1 MFYSKGTDMS
11 QNKYGLDIGS
21 SNFKM
26 CFRDQVLN
34 EKNMIAVTRKEVVGI
49 GDDAYDMYE
58 KVPENIDVSF
68 PVKGGVI
75 ADIYN
80 MQILLSKF
88 WQKINGTKRS
98 MGVSDFFIAVPR
110 NVTDVEKRAFYEL
123 VVRSGI
129 KVRNILEVDKP
140 VADAVGAGIDVQ
152 NAKGIMIV
160 DIGAETCEMSV
171 LSLGGIVES
180 KSVKIGGNR
189 LDEDIIYAVRNEYN
203 LVIGNKTAERLKI
216 GLACAGSNFNS
227 ISMTGFGRNVLTG
240 LPTSCQISDEVI
252 NSSIKE
258 PLSTIVEEVRIFLE
272 NTPPEFAVDIIKN
285 GIFMTGGTS
294 GIRNID
300 ELFRKNLNVS
310 IKVVNTPQ
318 ESIIRGL
325 MRIMADSR
333 MSSLAY
339 VPDDRLFE

>member
-1 MFYSKGTDMS
+1 MP

-26 CFRDQVLN
+26 CLRDKILN

-49 GDDAYDMYE
+49 GDEAYDMFE
-58 KVPENIDVSF
+58 KVPENIDVSC

-88 WQKINGTKRS
+88 FQKINQSKKHP
-98 MGVSDFFIAVPR
+98 GVSDFFIAVPTD
-110 NVTDVEKRAFYEL
+110 VTDVEKRAYYEL

-140 VADAVGAGIDVQ
+140 VADAVGAGIDVI
-152 NAKGIMIV
+152 NSKGIMVV
-160 DIGAETCEMSV
+160 DIGAQTCEISV
-171 LSLGGIVES
+171 LSMGGIVTS
-180 KSVKIGGNR
+180 KSVKIGGDKM
-189 LDEDIIYAVRNEYN
+189 DENIIYAVRNEYN
-203 LVIGNKTAERLKI
+203 LVIGKKTAEKLKI
-216 GLACAGSNFNS
+216 GLSCAGENFNS
-227 ISMTGFGRNVLTG
+227 KSMTGFGRNVLSG
-240 LPTSCQISDEVI
+240 LPISCQISDKVI
-252 NSSIKE
+252 NEAIKE
-258 PLSTIVEEVRIFLE
+258 PLTVIMEEVRSALE
-272 NTPPEFAVDIIKN
+272 QTPPELAVDIIRN

-294 GIRNID
+294 GIKKLDEFLRRSINVNIRIVD
-300 ELFRKNLNVS
+300 Y
-310 IKVVNTPQ
+310 PQ

-325 MRIMADSR
+325 SRIMTDNK
-333 MSSLAY
+333 MSELAY

>member
-1 MFYSKGTDMS
+1 MVFSPKKCIFYKGTVMS
-11 QNKYGLDIGS
+11 QNRYGLDIGS

-26 CFRDQVLN
+26 CVRDKVLN

-68 PVKGGVI
+68 PVKSGVI

-88 WQKINGTKRS
+88 WQKINGGKKP
-98 MGVSDFFIAVPR
+98 MGVSDFFI
-110 NVTDVEKRAFYEL
+110 
-123 VVRSGI
+123 
-129 KVRNILEVDKP
+129 
-140 VADAVGAGIDVQ
+140 VADAVGAGIDIL
-152 NAKGIMIV
+152 NAKGIMMV
-160 DIGAETCEMSV
+160 DIGAETCEISV
-171 LSLGGIVES
+171 LSMGGIVNS
-180 KSVKIGGNR
+180 RSVKIGGNK
-189 LDEDIIYAVRNEYN
+189 LDENIIYAVRNEYN

-227 ISMTGFGRNVLTG
+227 RSMTGFGRNVLSG
-240 LPTSCQISDEVI
+240 LPVSCQISDEII
-252 NSSIKE
+252 NDSIKD
-258 PLSTIVEEVRIFLE
+258 PLKAIVEEVRAILE
-272 NTPPEFAVDIIKN
+272 HTPPELSVDIIKN

-294 GIRNID
+294 GIKNID
-300 ELFRKNLNVS
+300 EMFRRSLNVTV
-310 IKVVNTPQ
+310 KVVHTPQ

-333 MSSLAY
+333 MSELAY

>member
-1 MFYSKGTDMS
+1 MS
-11 QNKYGLDIGS
+11 QNRYGLDIGS

-26 CFRDQVLN
+26 CVRDKVLN
-34 EKNMIAVTRKEVVGI
+34 EKNMIAVTKKEVVGI
-49 GDDAYDMYE
+49 GDDAYDMFE

-68 PVKGGVI
+68 PVKSGVI

-88 WQKINGTKRS
+88 WQKINGGKKP

-110 NVTDVEKRAFYEL
+110 DVTDVEKRAFYEL

-140 VADAVGAGIDVQ
+140 VADAVGAGIDIL
-152 NAKGIMIV
+152 NAKGIMMV
-160 DIGAETCEMSV
+160 DIGAETCEISV
-171 LSLGGIVES
+171 LSMGGIVNS
-180 KSVKIGGNR
+180 RSVKIGGNK
-189 LDEDIIYAVRNEYN
+189 LDENIIYSVRNEYN

-227 ISMTGFGRNVLTG
+227 RTMTGFGRNVLSG
-240 LPTSCQISDEVI
+240 LPVSCQISDEVI

-258 PLSTIVEEVRIFLE
+258 PLKAIVEEVRAILE
-272 NTPPEFAVDIIKN
+272 HTPPELSVDIIKN

-294 GIRNID
+294 GIKNID
-300 ELFRKNLNVS
+300 ELFRRSLNVTV
-310 IKVVNTPQ
+310 KVVHTPQ

-333 MSSLAY
+333 MSELAY